1 MGRTRNKM
9 NVIEAVDKN
18 QAVRNYSR
26 EIVPVEQIFAI
37 LDAGRKSQSSK
48 NSQPCRFVVVRDKA
62 NLDKLSQFGKYA
74 SHLADASFGI
84 AILTPNPSSNISILF
99 DAGQTAAYLQL
110 AALEL
115 GIVSCL
121 IKLQKGDLG
130 RAFLE
135 APENYHLDFI
145 LSMGFPENKA
155 EIRSKSFDRLAFY
168 DVVYLE
174 KWGVHD

>member
-1 MGRTRNKM
+1 M
-9 NVIEAVDKN
+9 NVIEAIDKKR
-18 QAVRNYSR
+18 AVRTYSR
-26 EIVPVEQIFAI
+26 AMVPLEQIFAI

-48 NSQPCRFVVVRDKA
+48 NSQPCRFVVVRDKE
-62 NLDKLSQFGKYA
+62 NLQMLSQFGKYA

-84 AILTPNPSSNISILF
+84 AILTPDPRSNISILF

-110 AALEL
+110 AALEF

-121 IKLQKGDLG
+121 IKLHKGNLG
-130 RAFLE
+130 RSILE

-155 EIRSKSFDRLAFY
+155 EIGSRRIERLAFS